1 MNFKY
6 RNNNKFI
13 FDAYFILNFKIIL
26 HKSIIDLTLE
36 LLDKTRKAFK
46 NHFKKVLFL

>member
-13 FDAYFILNFKIIL
+13 FDAYFILNIKIMFY
-26 HKSIIDLTLE
+26 KSVIHMTLE